1 MIRSDPEDSWGFFD
15 PSVPTLADEL
25 HRAGYHTAIVG
36 KWHLGLESPNL
47 PNQRGF
53 DLFHGFLGDMM
64 DSYHTHLRHGI
75 NYLRKNAN
83 AIEADGHATDLFTTW
98 AVDYL
103 RNRAR
108 SPDVP
113 FFLYLAYNAPH
124 FPIEPPDDVLEDVR
138 GRMPRLEHK
147 RARNVA
153 LVEHLDS
160 GVGGVLGALGETGLA
175 ENTLVFFTADNGGSL
190 AHGQSN
196 GRWRDGKQSHY
207 EGGLRVP
214 FLVRW
219 PGRVAPGATSDA
231 PGLIF
236 DVFPTC
242 LAAAGIE
249 RPAGIDAVSLLPAF
263 DASLRTVG
271 DSPDPDDGEREFYFV
286 RREGGGHYGGKS
298 YEAII
303 RGRWKLLQNEPSG
316 RFELYD
322 LVDDP
327 LEQTDLA
334 SSHPEQLRILSSA
347 LRLHIQ
353 RGGRVPWQRPEDLP
367 TMPEP

>member
-1 MIRSDPEDSWGFFD
+1 M
-15 PSVPTLADEL
+15 V
-25 HRAGYHTAIVG
+25 
-36 KWHLGLESPNL
+36 
-47 PNQRGF
+47 QC
-53 DLFHGFLGDMM
+53 
-64 DSYHTHLRHGI
+64 
-75 NYLRKNAN
+75 
-83 AIEADGHATDLFTTW
+83 ATD
-98 AVDYL
+98 D
-103 RNRAR
+103 RR
-108 SPDVP
+108 PGP
-113 FFLYLAYNAPH
+113 
-124 FPIEPPDDVLEDVR
+124 
-138 GRMPRLEHK
+138 
-147 RARNVA
+147 
-153 LVEHLDS
+153 
-160 GVGGVLGALGETGLA
+160 
-175 ENTLVFFTADNGGSL
+175 
-190 AHGQSN
+190 
-196 GRWRDGKQSHY
+196 
-207 EGGLRVP
+207 GGLTASQEAALARVR
-214 FLVRW
+214 F
-219 PGRVAPGATSDA
+219 
-231 PGLIF
+231 
-236 DVFPTC
+236 
-242 LAAAGIE
+242 GIE